1 MLSQFQLFVVMGISL
16 NMASLGAVMGFTA
29 ILLPQLRAPDS
40 MVKVDNVSG
49 SWIASIVGL
58 SLIVGNLM
66 VPTLMGKFGR
76 KVASL
81 ISCSI
86 ILVFWLCIA
95 LATSVTVILI
105 ARAFQGLSMGINLS
119 LSPIM
124 IGELTSPSNRGIF
137 SSIMTSSITA
147 ATLMVHIVGSYVAWE
162 TTAIICAFVS
172 FISLAILVFSPESPS
187 WLADK
192 GKFEESRKSFRWLRG
207 EAEDEELE
215 LMLEA
220 RKVREEIV
228 KTTKQD
234 YNIINYIKE
243 AFSRREFYKP
253 VFIMIHLYT
262 LSLWTGMAFLI
273 VYTVDII
280 KAIVGEDADVALH
293 ITVLDIQRMISTII
307 GLIVIKKIKRRTVLF
322 VTVGINFAALV
333 LIAAYTFVRAKTV
346 LPFDHP
352 AIGIILLHIHMFS
365 VTTGALPLPIII
377 SGELFPLEYRS
388 LAGGISAIAFS
399 LNYFLTSK
407 TVLVLLNSMGLYGA
421 YTLYAAV
428 TLYCVVVIWI
438 MLPETKDRTLQDIE
452 DEFRGKPK
460 LKSDDNVSMPLTVNG
475 KSNLDE
481 EA

>member
-1 MLSQFQLFVVMGISL
+1 
-16 NMASLGAVMGFTA
+16 
-29 ILLPQLRAPDS
+29 
-40 MVKVDNVSG
+40 
-49 SWIASIVGL
+49 
-58 SLIVGNLM
+58 
-66 VPTLMGKFGR
+66 
-76 KVASL
+76 
-81 ISCSI
+81 
-86 ILVFWLCIA
+86 
-95 LATSVTVILI
+95 
-105 ARAFQGLSMGINLS
+105 MGINLS

-172 FISLAILVFSPESPS
+172 FISLSILVFSPESPS

-215 LMLEA
+215 QMLEA

-377 SGELFPLEYRS
+377 SGELFPLEFRS